1 MAQPMS
7 ALVEQPALGD
17 GSSPTT
23 LVAAAAATTAV
34 IPCTPSGRG
43 GGGGTT
49 PSYIGSP
56 PTRPAS
62 CPVADV
68 LPPLRA
74 AVTTMSDTACGGGS
88 GGCAASDQ
96 DFTKPHGGSAT
107 TEKAS
112 SCSGSSRSSRCNSCS
127 RGASEEEKIVVEG
140 LDSAPFAAAEK
151 ERKGE
156 GMEGSGLGSEVSG
169 TDAGVGLVMEADMG
183 AGLSARRSSRT
194 SISRQSSGDVRSLA
208 AAAGEQ
214 QERGDLPQD
223 LGRRRGV
230 NSPATAVPGPSSG
243 LRPKT
248 PDQKHIAS
256 PSGLKRGCVEVSSP
270 RPRASTPASA
280 ATNGTSVVKAAAPGG
295 GILRPPGGVAPKF
308 PHGSFFPAE
317 ATGGELQ
324 GGAGSTPETV
334 RDHPPLA
341 APAAAAAAGLPVPV
355 DGRGRAGRD
364 YGPGIP
370 VTRIASWSTFGD
382 EGGGNIFGD
391 DQADAAQR
399 RGQGGG
405 RGEEGSSQI
414 RVAGGGLRRQGLKG
428 ASGAGTPGQGAN
440 EEEESPRSAYWA
452 TNNQNGK
459 ASFLSDEDRA
469 IEAAQGGD
477 LAAMKAFLDGGG
489 DIELRDSLGG
499 MTLLAWASRRGH
511 TELARLLLSRGAS
524 ATARDSRDRTPL
536 HRACSGRNPDVVK
549 ALLEAGADP
558 NARDQTWRTPLHR
571 AARWG
576 SPGCTTMLLE
586 AGADIE
592 ARDKELARTP
602 LHFASRSG
610 ELETTLVLLN
620 NGADLDAK
628 TVAGN
633 TPLHLACDRGLLG
646 NAKLLM
652 EWGADATVKN
662 EAGALPAEVAAPWVE
677 DSVKASMQELLAP
690 RSQPSEEGS
699 DGTSHTRPT
708 PAVVRSRPKGAAEEE
723 AGLMEFIRSQRNSV
737 AECPDCQQ
745 DMLRQTH
752 TFNSDGVPVGLSSGH
767 GTYRI
772 SSARSPGKVKMCSAH
787 RARAQPGEG
796 GLPGLDDRFQRGLL
810 GDAML
815 GEGMSE
821 FRPRK
826 GMGKSRKKQL
836 SAKSKYEGGCC
847 SVQ

>member
-1 MAQPMS
+1 MAQPTP

-23 LVAAAAATTAV
+23 VVAAASATKTV
-34 IPCTPSGRG
+34 IPCTPSGR
-43 GGGGTT
+43 GGGTT

-56 PTRPAS
+56 PTSQAG
-62 CPVADV
+62 CPADV

-74 AVTTMSDTACGGGS
+74 AVTTMDDTACGGGS
-88 GGCAASDQ
+88 GGCAASEQ

-140 LDSAPFAAAEK
+140 FDSAPFAAAEK
-151 ERKGE
+151 EEEGE
-156 GMEGSGLGSEVSG
+156 GMDGSGSGSEVSG
-169 TDAGVGLVMEADMG
+169 TDAGVGLMMEADMR
-183 AGLSARRSSRT
+183 AGLSARKSSRT
-194 SISRQSSGDVRSLA
+194 STFRQSSGDVQSLA

-214 QERGDLPQD
+214 QERGELPQD
-223 LGRRRGV
+223 LGNPRGV
-230 NSPATAVPGPSSG
+230 SSPATVVPGPYSG

-248 PDQKHIAS
+248 PDQKHITS
-256 PSGLKRGCVEVSSP
+256 SSRLKRGCAEVSSP
-270 RPRASTPASA
+270 RRRASTPASA
-280 ATNGTSVVKAAAPGG
+280 ATNGSGVEKAAAPGG
-295 GILRPPGGVAPKF
+295 GILRPPGGVAPKP
-308 PHGSFFPAE
+308 PHGSAFPAE

-324 GGAGSTPETV
+324 VGAGSTPGTV
-334 RDHPPLA
+334 RDHPALA
-341 APAAAAAAGLPVPV
+341 APAAAGLPVPV

-370 VTRIASWSTFGD
+370 VTRVASWSTFGD
-382 EGGGNIFGD
+382 EGGDTIFGN
-391 DQADAAQR
+391 DQADAARR
-399 RGQGGG
+399 RGEGGE

-414 RVAGGGLRRQGLKG
+414 RVAGEGLRRQELKG
-428 ASGAGTPGQGAN
+428 ASSAGTPGQGAN
-440 EEEESPRSAYWA
+440 DDEESLRSADWA

-524 ATARDSRDRTPL
+524 ATARDGRDRTPL
-536 HRACSGRNPDVVK
+536 HRACSGCNPDVVK

-576 SPGCTTMLLE
+576 SPGCSTMLLE

-610 ELETTLVLLN
+610 GLETTLVLLN

-652 EWGADATVKN
+652 EWGADATAKN

-699 DGTSHTRPT
+699 DCTSHTRPT
-708 PAVVRSRPKGAAEEE
+708 PAVVRPRPKGAAEEE

-737 AECPDCQQ
+737 AECPECQR

-752 TFNSDGVPVGLSSGH
+752 ASNSNGVPIGVSSAH

-772 SSARSPGKVKMCSAH
+772 SSSRSPGKVKMCSAH
-787 RARAQPGEG
+787 RARAQPGKG
-796 GLPGLDDRFQRGLL
+796 GLPGLDDGFQRGAL

>member
-1 MAQPMS
+1 
-7 ALVEQPALGD
+7 
-17 GSSPTT
+17 
-23 LVAAAAATTAV
+23 
-34 IPCTPSGRG
+34 
-43 GGGGTT
+43 
-49 PSYIGSP
+49 
-56 PTRPAS
+56 
-62 CPVADV
+62 
-68 LPPLRA
+68 
-74 AVTTMSDTACGGGS
+74 
-88 GGCAASDQ
+88 
-96 DFTKPHGGSAT
+96 
-107 TEKAS
+107 
-112 SCSGSSRSSRCNSCS
+112 
-127 RGASEEEKIVVEG
+127 
-140 LDSAPFAAAEK
+140 
-151 ERKGE
+151 
-156 GMEGSGLGSEVSG
+156 MEGSGLDSEVSE
-169 TDAGVGLVMEADMG
+169 TDAGIGLMAEAEMR
-183 AGLSARRSSRT
+183 AGLGARRSSRT
-194 SISRQSSGDVRSLA
+194 SIFRQSSGDLLSLA
-208 AAAGEQ
+208 AAAGKQ
-214 QERGDLPQD
+214 QQRGGLLQD

-230 NSPATAVPGPSSG
+230 NSPTQVVPGPSPG
-243 LRPKT
+243 LRPRT
-248 PDQKHIAS
+248 PDQKHITS
-256 PSGLKRGCVEVSSP
+256 PSGLMRGCAEVSSP
-270 RPRASTPASA
+270 SPRASTPASA
-280 ATNGTSVVKAAAPGG
+280 ATDGTSVVKAKAPGG
-295 GILRPPGGVAPKF
+295 GVLRPPGGVAPK
-308 PHGSFFPAE
+308 PPPGSSFA
-317 ATGGELQ
+317 
-324 GGAGSTPETV
+324 GA
-334 RDHPPLA
+334 A
-341 APAAAAAAGLPVPV
+341 AAAAAAAAAGLPVPV

-382 EGGGNIFGD
+382 EGGGTIFGD
-391 DQADAAQR
+391 DEADAARR
-399 RGQGGG
+399 RGEGGG
-405 RGEEGSSQI
+405 RDEEGSSHI

-428 ASGAGTPGQGAN
+428 ASGAGTPGQGPN
-440 EEEESPRSAYWA
+440 EEEESSRSADWA

-477 LAAMKAFLDGGG
+477 LAAIKAFLDRGG

-524 ATARDSRDRTPL
+524 ATARDGRDRTPL
-536 HRACSGRNPDVVK
+536 HRACSGCNPDVVK

-571 AARWG
+571 SARWG
-576 SPGCTTMLLE
+576 SPGCTTMLLD

-602 LHFASRSG
+602 LHSASRSG
-610 ELETTLVLLN
+610 GLETTLVLLN
-620 NGADLDAK
+620 NGADLNAK

-652 EWGADATVKN
+652 EWGADATAKN

-690 RSQPSEEGS
+690 RRQPSKEGS
-699 DGTSHTRPT
+699 DATSHTRPT
-708 PAVVRSRPKGAAEEE
+708 PAVVRPRPKGAAEEE
-723 AGLMEFIRSQRNSV
+723 AGLMEFIRSQRNSM
-737 AECPDCQQ
+737 AECPECQQ

-752 TFNSDGVPVGLSSGH
+752 AFNSDGVPIGLSSAH

-772 SSARSPGKVKMCSAH
+772 SSAGSPGKVKMCSAH

-796 GLPGLDDRFQRGLL
+796 GLPGLDEGFQRGLL

-836 SAKSKYEGGCC
+836 SSKSKYEGGCC